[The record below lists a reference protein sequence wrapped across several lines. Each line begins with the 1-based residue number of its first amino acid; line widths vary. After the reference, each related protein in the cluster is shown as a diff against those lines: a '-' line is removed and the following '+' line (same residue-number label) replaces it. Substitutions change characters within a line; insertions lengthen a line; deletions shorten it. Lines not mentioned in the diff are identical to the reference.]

1 MCILLIISLA
11 ILIGLKLVQSI
22 IIISLLNYNSKM
34 SEFAFFRFKS
44 ANMLTDDEERHREEM
59 ISLTEQVLDS
69 RGIECD
75 AKIAKIS
82 EDRLRDILE
91 EVRRLRRKRKKNYLR
106 SDDIKLNEEHK
117 DIENYEEQAT
127 FIR

>member
-1 MCILLIISLA
+1 
-11 ILIGLKLVQSI
+11 
-22 IIISLLNYNSKM
+22 
-34 SEFAFFRFKS
+34 
-44 ANMLTDDEERHREEM
+44 MLTDDEERHREEM

-91 EVRRLRRKRKKNYLR
+91 EVRRLRRKKKKNAVL
-106 SDDIKLNEEHK
+106 SDDIKLNGEHQ
-117 DIENYEEQAT
+117 DIDNDEGEAT
-127 FIR
+127 YIR